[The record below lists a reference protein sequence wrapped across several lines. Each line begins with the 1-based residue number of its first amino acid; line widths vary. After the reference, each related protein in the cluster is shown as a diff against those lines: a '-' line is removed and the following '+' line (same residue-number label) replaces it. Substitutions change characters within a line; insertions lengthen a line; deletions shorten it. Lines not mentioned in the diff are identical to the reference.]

1 MIYRVNVIGRVQGVG
16 FRYFTQRMAQE
27 MGIKG
32 WVKNLFDGSVEVV
45 FETDDNEK
53 KERFIEILRK
63 GPSLARVDHLYIEEV
78 SGIDIPQTFIVKY

>member
-1 MIYRVNVIGRVQGVG
+1 MG

-32 WVKNLFDGSVEVV
+32 WVKNLLDGSVEVV

-63 GPSLARVDHLYIEEV
+63 GPSLARVDNLYIEEV
-78 SGIDIPQTFIVKY
+78 FDIDIPQTFIVKY